1 MPKTLIYCTNGF
13 PGDIYSEKTF
23 VESELQAM
31 RRAFDRIILLPCD
44 RTPRVMG
51 YDKSLPDGVLADW
64 SLMDDRLTHSRLF
77 KIFWTFHPFVLR
89 SLLMMAGE
97 ARTPSQWV
105 KGLFQAINTV
115 TIGRVVRKV
124 IRRYGLTPA
133 DTVFYCLWFHN
144 SAAAMARIAAKEGWH
159 MATRAHT
166 SDIYDEQMVFRS
178 RRVRD
183 RLLSAVD
190 RVFTISARGRD
201 YLASRFPRHA
211 AKFTHVALG
220 STRIFSPD
228 SGNRKTGS
236 RRDTTVFMTVAR
248 VVPVKRHTLIMD
260 MLAEVARRNP
270 SRSIVWHVIG
280 DGECMADL
288 RDRAARTD
296 VPNFSVCFE
305 GMLGNREIQQ
315 RYATDPPDWF
325 VMMSYTE
332 GVPVSMGEAMSYG
345 VPVISTDVGSVAELA
360 DSGCALLL
368 PRDIEAAEAAAS
380 IQPVIFDTGRQAQM
394 SRAAC
399 ARWQTRFDSAELSQ
413 RVSAFLDSLVS

>member
-13 PGDIYSEKTF
+13 PGDLYSEKAF

-31 RRAFDRIILLPCD
+31 RGAFDRIILLPCD

-64 SLMDDRLTHSRLF
+64 SLMDDPVTHSRLF

-97 ARTPSQWV
+97 ASGPAQWA
-105 KGLFQAINTV
+105 KGIFQAINTV

-133 DTVFYCLWFHN
+133 DTVLYSLWFHN
-144 SAAAMARIAAKEGWH
+144 SAAALARIAAKEGWH
-159 MATRAHT
+159 IATRAHT

-178 RRVRD
+178 RRMRD
-183 RLLSAVD
+183 RILFAVD
-190 RVFTISARGRD
+190 RVFSISGHGRD

-211 AKFTHVALG
+211 AKFMHIPLG
-220 STRIFSPD
+220 STRIFKPGS
-228 SGNRKTGS
+228 RARETGS
-236 RRDTTVFMTVAR
+236 RRDETVFLTVAR
-248 VVPVKRHTLIMD
+248 LDPVKRLDLIMD
-260 MLAEVARRNP
+260 ALAEVARRNP
-270 SRSIVWHVIG
+270 ARTISWHVIG
-280 DGECMADL
+280 DGECMTDL
-288 RDRAARTD
+288 RDRADRTAL
-296 VPNFSVCFE
+296 PNFYVRFE
-305 GMLGNREIQQ
+305 GMKENLDIQR

-325 VMMSYTE
+325 VMMSYSE

-368 PRDIEAAEAAAS
+368 PRDIDAREAAAA
-380 IQPVIFDTGRQAQM
+380 IQPVIFDSATRDKMGN
-394 SRAAC
+394 AALE
-399 ARWQTRFDSAELSQ
+399 RWEENFDSSVLSR
-413 RVSAFLDSLVS
+413 RVTASLDSLIS

>member
-64 SLMDDRLTHSRLF
+64 SLMDDRLTHSRLL
-77 KIFWTFHPFVLR
+77 KIFWIFHPFVLR
-89 SLLMMAGE
+89 SLLTMAGE

-124 IRRYGLTPA
+124 VRRYGLTPA
-133 DTVFYCLWFHN
+133 DTVFYSLWFHN

-178 RRVRD
+178 RRMRD
-183 RLLSAVD
+183 RLLSSVD
-190 RVFTISARGRD
+190 RVFSISRHGRD

-211 AKFTHVALG
+211 AKFMHIPLG
-220 STRIFSPD
+220 STRIFSPE
-228 SGNRKTGS
+228 SGERETGP
-236 RRDTTVFMTVAR
+236 RRDETVFLTVAR
-248 VVPVKRHTLIMD
+248 LDPVKRLDLIMD
-260 MLAEVARRNP
+260 ALAEVARRNP
-270 SRSIVWHVIG
+270 TRTISWHVIG
-280 DGECMADL
+280 DGECMTDL
-288 RDRAARTD
+288 RHKAARISL
-296 VPNFSVCFE
+296 PNFSVCFE
-305 GMLGNREIQQ
+305 GMLGNREIQR
-315 RYATDPPDWF
+315 RYAADPPDWF
-325 VMMSYTE
+325 VMMSYSE
-332 GVPVSMGEAMSYG
+332 GVPVSMAEAMSYG

-360 DSGCALLL
+360 DNECAMLL
-368 PRDIEAAEAAAS
+368 PRDIDAEAAAAS
-380 IQPVIFDTGRQAQM
+380 LQPVIFDSERRDIMGK
-394 SRAAC
+394 AAR
-399 ARWQTRFDSAELSQ
+399 ARWEAGFDSALLSQ
-413 RVSAFLDSLVS
+413 RVTAILGSLIS